1 MWLQPSAIV
10 LMMVLQTCVAERFER
25 LERRLELKLK
35 SFQASVEVRLDATE
49 GYFDTLADRVS
60 KLESIVDKSDTDI
73 VLTRIRD
80 HIANE
85 TESLEVFKTS
95 ILQDVNET
103 RARVQNETTE
113 LEKKVEKLIGKANEV
128 VGIIDEQR
136 STIEDGIMVT
146 IRALPGVVGLHG
158 PTVLSHV
165 KAEAEVDTGLVMY
178 TRLLLMEF
186 ALEMIQIQRNASFT
200 SFV

>member
-10 LMMVLQTCVAERFER
+10 LMMVLQTCVAGRFER

-35 SFQASVEVRLDATE
+35 SFQASVEVLALHVVGQIEDNNK
-49 GYFDTLADRVS
+49 TLIALNSQV
-60 KLESIVDKSDTDI
+60 
-73 VLTRIRD
+73 RD